1 MSASDAIHMN
11 TGQPSFDAVAF
22 DRPPSVETSL
32 RVEDGIGALVVTHPE
47 PWEADMPDHPEHVL
61 LVRLK
66 PSSAPVEVTVADRTY
81 APRMPVGAFA
91 LLPAGA
97 PSRWRDR
104 GHGLRGLH
112 VNLAPATL
120 TRLLADEEDDD
131 PVRALP
137 PIDWTEDP
145 AMAQLAHQL
154 LAEASQP
161 QRGSRLAVQAL
172 AAMIGIRLLRSA
184 ASTPVR
190 RCGPALS
197 EARLR
202 RVEAFVDANL
212 DRPLDLFELAS
223 VAALSPSHF
232 ARAFRATTGLPPHRW
247 LMARRVERAREM
259 IARTRL
265 PIAEIALACG
275 FASQSHMN
283 DVFRRH
289 MLATPRRW
297 RPAGTAGEAPSE
309 RSEANGP
316 LAA

>member
-1 MSASDAIHMN
+1 MGTTETIHMN

-22 DRPPSVETSL
+22 DRPPSVEASL
-32 RVEDGIGALVVTHPE
+32 RTDDGIGALVVTHPE

-61 LVRLK
+61 LVRLR
-66 PSSAPVEVTVADRTY
+66 PSSAPVEVTVADRGY
-81 APRMPVGAFA
+81 APRMPVGSFA

-104 GHGLRGLH
+104 GRGLRGLH

-120 TRLLADEEDDD
+120 ARLVADEDDD
-131 PVRALP
+131 DPLRALP

-145 AMAQLAHQL
+145 VMAQLAHQL
-154 LAEASQP
+154 LDEVSHP
-161 QRGSRLAVQAL
+161 QRGARVAVQAL
-172 AAMIGIRLLRSA
+172 ASMIGVRLLRSA
-184 ASTPVR
+184 GKAPVR
-190 RCGPALS
+190 GRCPALCA
-197 EARLR
+197 ARLR
-202 RVEAFVDANL
+202 RVEAFVDAHL
-212 DRPLDLFELAS
+212 DQPIDLLALAS

-232 ARAFRATTGLPPHRW
+232 ARAFRATTGEPPHRW
-247 LMARRVERAREM
+247 LMARRIERAKEM
-259 IARTRL
+259 ILRTRL

-297 RPAGTAGEAPSE
+297 RLTGRADETSAPQG
-309 RSEANGP
+309 AP